1 MVEWIKNYGRV
12 DKKLW
17 LSGLK
22 TTAFLSNTQ
31 KGGAREEGPER
42 RGQKGGAERGTK
54 KGGTKEEPKGNQKG
68 GNIKEGFYRRG

>member
-31 KGGAREEGPER
+31 K
-42 RGQKGGAERGTK
+42 
-54 KGGTKEEPKGNQKG
+54 
-68 GNIKEGFYRRG
+68 